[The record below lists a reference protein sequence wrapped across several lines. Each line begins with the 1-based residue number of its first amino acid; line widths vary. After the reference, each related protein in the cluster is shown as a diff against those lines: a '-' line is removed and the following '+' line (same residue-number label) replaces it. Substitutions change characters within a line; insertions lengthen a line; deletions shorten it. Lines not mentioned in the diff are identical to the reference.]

1 VTEDPA
7 DPADRLAVRR
17 HVPLAVRAAAAL
29 RDGRHQHPVTGLE
42 SGDRVADFGD
52 RADRLVAENAAV
64 GHRRDI
70 SLENMQVGA
79 TDRRGIHP
87 HDHVGRLLD
96 RGIGDLFPGL
106 LPRSVVHQR
115 LHRHLRAVMHVVC
128 REPNVLK
135 LIITALGTD
144 APNAV
149 GLVYIAAFGQ
159 RRRRRHRR
167 DVHELDFS
175 VL

>member
-1 VTEDPA
+1 
-7 DPADRLAVRR
+7 
-17 HVPLAVRAAAAL
+17 
-29 RDGRHQHPVTGLE
+29 
-42 SGDRVADFGD
+42 
-52 RADRLVAENAAV
+52 
-64 GHRRDI
+64 
-70 SLENMQVGA
+70 
-79 TDRRGIHP
+79 
-87 HDHVGRLLD
+87 
-96 RGIGDLFPGL
+96 
-106 LPRSVVHQR
+106 
-115 LHRHLRAVMHVVC
+115 MHVVC